1 MTTTLGNIIIAIVG
15 IGLITSLSMIF
26 KAQSELKDIKTELTS
41 IQEGLQEMS
50 DNVAGMRSEID
61 EIRTLVMEYYGT
73 SSTTIDDDQ

>member
-26 KAQSELKDIKTELTS
+26 KAQGELKDIKTDITS
-41 IQEGLQEMS
+41 IQYGLQEMS
-50 DNVAGMRSEID
+50 DNVTGMRTEVD

-73 SSTTIDDDQ
+73 TSNTLNQ

>member
-26 KAQSELKDIKTELTS
+26 KTQGELKDIKTELTS

-50 DNVAGMRSEID
+50 DNVAGMRTEVD

-73 SSTTIDDDQ
+73 TSNTLKQ

>member
-26 KAQSELKDIKTELTS
+26 KAQGELKDIKTELTS

-50 DNVAGMRSEID
+50 DNVAGMRTEVD
-61 EIRTLVMEYYGT
+61 EIRTLVMEYYGIT
-73 SSTTIDDDQ
+73 SNTLKQ

>member
-26 KAQSELKDIKTELTS
+26 KAQGELKDIKTELTS

-50 DNVAGMRSEID
+50 DNVAGMRTEVD

-73 SSTTIDDDQ
+73 TSNTLNQ

>member
-26 KAQSELKDIKTELTS
+26 KAQGELKDIKTELTS
-41 IQEGLQEMS
+41 IQYGLQEMS

-73 SSTTIDDDQ
+73 TTNTLKQ

>member
-26 KAQSELKDIKTELTS
+26 KAQGELKDIKTELTS

-50 DNVAGMRSEID
+50 DNVAGMRTEVD

-73 SSTTIDDDQ
+73 TSNTLNK